1 MTDCIF
7 CKIVRNEL
15 PSEKIYEDERALAFR
30 DINPIAPVHVL
41 VIPKEHIESLAEVKE
56 TQLELLGH
64 LHGVLGQVAKDL
76 GLKDGYRVVI
86 NCGREGGQEVPHLHF
101 HLLGGRKLTWPAG
114 VSVKLLWEKK

>member
-1 MTDCIF
+1 LTDCIF

-114 VSVKLLWEKK
+114 